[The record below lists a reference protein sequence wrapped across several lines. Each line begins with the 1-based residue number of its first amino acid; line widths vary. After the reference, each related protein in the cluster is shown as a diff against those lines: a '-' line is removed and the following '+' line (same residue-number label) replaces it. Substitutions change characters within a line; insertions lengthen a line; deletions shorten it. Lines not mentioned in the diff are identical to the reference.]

1 MAQSPIDIPMAE
13 YVTYDSS
20 LKPFT
25 LNGFKNKSLIL
36 QTLHMTVP
44 FPGLVQLLV

>member
-20 LKPFT
+20 LEPFT
-25 LNGFKNKSLIL
+25 LNGFKNESLTL
-36 QTLHMTVP
+36 QMVNNGHT
-44 FPGLVQLLV
+44 GI